1 MGVSSVIV
9 IVYILCLLTM
19 IFILINNLKTTKELV
34 DEYEESLKKV
44 LALTIQKSNL
54 MEIVIKAKTSKENYF
69 KTLEKIERELFK

>member
-34 DEYEESLKKV
+34 DEYEEALKKV